1 MCQIVDRG
9 ISIHALLAESD
20 SPNPVSIV
28 VAIIFLS
35 TLSLRRATRA
45 PPYNLMIHHNFY
57 PRSPCGE
64 RPGRTGGAVQLFCI
78 SIHALLAESDV
89 TTLGAGSVRGIFL
102 STLSLRRATRINRN
116 IANGQSHFYP
126 RSPCGERPAA
136 WRRSPS
142 MPPFLST
149 LSLRR
154 ATRRGVL
161 CYLDNIDFYPR
172 SPCGER
178 LVNGGG
184 LLSCFGISIHA
195 LLAESDYGKLPKPL
209 TDCIFLSTL
218 SLRRATSAC
227 WRGCW
232 LRCNFYPRSPCGER
246 HDFFGA
252 TV

>member
-1 MCQIVDRG
+1 MVV
-9 ISIHALLAESD
+9 
-20 SPNPVSIV
+20 VS
-28 VAIIFLS
+28 FF
-35 TLSLRRATRA
+35 
-45 PPYNLMIHHNFY
+45 N
-57 PRSPCGE
+57 
-64 RPGRTGGAVQLFCI
+64 I

-178 LVNGGG
+178 HLATWKPHYLCGNFYPRSPCGERRW
-184 LLSCFGISIHA
+184 LRCWQLAARDISIHA
-195 LLAESDYGKLPKPL
+195 LLAESDPNFSWECKRNPE
-209 TDCIFLSTL
+209 
-218 SLRRATSAC
+218 
-227 WRGCW
+227 
-232 LRCNFYPRSPCGER
+232 NFYPRSPCGER
-246 HDFFGA
+246 QQVQADGQHRKNHFYPRSPCGERP
-252 TV
+252 